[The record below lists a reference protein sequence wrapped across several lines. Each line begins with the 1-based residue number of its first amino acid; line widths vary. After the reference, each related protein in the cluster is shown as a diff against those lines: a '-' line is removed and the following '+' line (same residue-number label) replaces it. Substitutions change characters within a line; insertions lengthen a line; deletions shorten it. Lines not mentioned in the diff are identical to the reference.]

1 MRSGIEHSGSGAD
14 EHSESTTGPPVDR
27 AAAFG
32 DTSPPVPRTFFYW
45 LLGAAAVLGLGGLLL
60 EHLVSSTGL
69 NPVPQKNPVTATTGV
84 PSAAPVPAGQRAP
97 LGASLT
103 SFMGLAT
110 LRPTPAPSFT
120 LVDQAG
126 QATTLADE
134 TGKVVV
140 LTFFNG
146 RCDDICPV
154 LAAEIR
160 GADADLGA
168 NAAKV
173 AFLTVNTDPSALAV
187 SGLSS
192 ALAQPGMSALS
203 NWRMLTGP
211 LVTMNATW
219 RAYGVAIS
227 VVTKAGAE
235 AHNDVVY
242 FIDPQGRERYR
253 ATPIANE
260 SRNGTSSLPPADIAR
275 WASGIATYAGKLTT
289 LTTETAQTTP

>member
-14 EHSESTTGPPVDR
+14 EHSESTTGPVVDR
-27 AAAFG
+27 TAAFG

-45 LLGAAAVLGLGGLLL
+45 LLGAVAVLGLGGLLL

-69 NPVPQKNPVTATTGV
+69 NPAPQKNPVTATTGV

-110 LRPTPAPSFT
+110 LRTAPAPSFT
-120 LVDQAG
+120 LIDQAG

-219 RAYGVAIS
+219 KAYGVAIS
-227 VVTKAGAE
+227 VVDK
-235 AHNDVVY
+235 
-242 FIDPQGRERYR
+242 
-253 ATPIANE
+253 
-260 SRNGTSSLPPADIAR
+260 SRR
-275 WASGIATYAGKLTT
+275 
-289 LTTETAQTTP
+289 

>member
-1 MRSGIEHSGSGAD
+1 MRTGVERSGSGTD
-14 EHSESTTGPPVDR
+14 DHSESTTGPVVDR

-60 EHLVSSTGL
+60 EHVVSSNGL
-69 NPVPQKNPVTATTGV
+69 NPVPQKNEVTATTQA

-126 QATTLADE
+126 QATALADE

-160 GADADLGA
+160 GADTDLGD
-168 NAAKV
+168 NAARV
-173 AFLTVNTDPSALAV
+173 TFLTVNTDPSALAV

-219 RAYGVAIS
+219 KAYGVAIS

-242 FIDPQGRERYR
+242 FIDPKGRERYR

-260 SRNGTSSLPPADIAR
+260 SRTGTSSLPSADIAR

-289 LTTETAQTTP
+289 ESTLTTVTTP

>member
-1 MRSGIEHSGSGAD
+1 MRTGIEQSGSDAD
-14 EHSESTTGPPVDR
+14 DQSERTTGPVVDR

-69 NPVPQKNPVTATTGV
+69 NPVPQKNVVTATTRA
-84 PSAAPVPAGQRAP
+84 PSAAPVPAGQRAQ
-97 LGASLT
+97 LGAALT

-126 QATTLADE
+126 QPTKLADE

-146 RCDDICPV
+146 PCDDICPV

-168 NAAKV
+168 DSAKV

-219 RAYGVAIS
+219 KAYGVAIS
-227 VVTKAGAE
+227 VAHTGAE

-253 ATPIANE
+253 ATPMANE
-260 SRNGTSSLPPADIAR
+260 SRNGTSSLPSADIAR

-289 LTTETAQTTP
+289 LTTP

>member
-1 MRSGIEHSGSGAD
+1 MRTGIEQSGSDAD
-14 EHSESTTGPPVDR
+14 DQSERTTGPVVDR
-27 AAAFG
+27 AAAFD

-69 NPVPQKNPVTATTGV
+69 NPVPQKNVVTATTRA
-84 PSAAPVPAGQRAP
+84 PSAAPVPAGQRAQ
-97 LGASLT
+97 LGAALT

-126 QATTLADE
+126 QPTTLADE

-146 RCDDICPV
+146 PCDDICPV
-154 LAAEIR
+154 MAAEIR
-160 GADADLGA
+160 QADADLGA
-168 NAAKV
+168 NASNV
-173 AFLTVNTDPSALAV
+173 EFFTVNTDPSALAV

-192 ALAQPGMSALS
+192 ALAQPGMATLS

-211 LVTMNATW
+211 LVTLNATW
-219 RAYGVAIS
+219 SSYDVAVS
-227 VVTKAGAE
+227 VVKHTGAE
-235 AHNDVVY
+235 AHNDVIY

-253 ATPIANE
+253 ATPFANE
-260 SRNGTSSLPPADIAR
+260 SRDGTSSLPSADIAR
-275 WASGIATYAGKLTT
+275 WASGIATYAGEL
-289 LTTETAQTTP
+289 ASP